1 MYFTINSMDV
11 LLASENQS
19 LIDILTAIYSDLCSA
34 VRVFFAVCNLWA
46 GIAAII
52 SPSA

>member
-1 MYFTINSMDV
+1 

-19 LIDILTAIYSDLCSA
+19 LIDILTEIYSDLCSA